1 MIKVAKCFTRIGSR
15 RVTRRSLNSLGRS
28 VSQLIRLDWHKSLLM
43 LHGVLHYCDH
53 SQKSRAGLDL
63 RPLTFI
69 RESGLAQR
77 CDVDVAF
84 VKFSCDKCC
93 PSLRPVYSS
102 DTHERSSIPCASS
115 DRCFHFDYTGE
126 TGYSWG
132 TLCSPYFRPWRWAER
147 FLRLLRLPGGYRTP
161 LLLRPRREQQHGLSR
176 LCASMWLQLPVYPHV
191 LDWGGVEDDGES
203 CDVLT
208 RAWIGLKWAG
218 LSCVFSSASLSRPH
232 WDIWTS
238 SRTWLRR

>member
-1 MIKVAKCFTRIGSR
+1 
-15 RVTRRSLNSLGRS
+15 
-28 VSQLIRLDWHKSLLM
+28 M

-53 SQKSRAGLDL
+53 SQKNRAGLDL

-102 DTHERSSIPCASS
+102 DTHERSNIPCASS

-132 TLCSPYFRPWRWAER
+132 TLCSPYFRPWRWAEQ
-147 FLRLLRLPGGYRTP
+147 FLRLLRLPGGLPNSTA
-161 LLLRPRREQQHGLSR
+161 
-176 LCASMWLQLPVYPHV
+176 ASAQKRATTWPEPPVCKYV
-191 LDWGGVEDDGES
+191 TTASSVS
-203 CDVLT
+203 A
-208 RAWIGLKWAG
+208 RAG
-218 LSCVFSSASLSRPH
+218 LGLGGGRWWELWCVDTRVNWFKVRVSCVFSSASLSRPH